1 MKKYDKMLLILSLP
15 LILAACNGAGG
26 ESSKGGDSSDSALS
40 SAQSGPDSSTH
51 ESGSISESSSSSID
65 YTIGWTQDVLDVMTP
80 HLGGHA
86 IPFIDL
92 PGRVLATWIEATSSY
107 DYSQG
112 GYVTEPAHLSILS
125 TGGFDAALAGAA
137 KLTYQKAGWEVEF
150 DRTNLTMHAED
161 AASGMKLDFYG
172 EYDANDQMYNP
183 QIDVFYN
190 EPFIIP
196 TDGSWRNQTIAA
208 LSSIGVQEPHMLPYT
223 YLGTLAEE
231 ASILSTPANTVEIM
245 GLVDG
250 WTSYKT
256 EITKAARAAFPRS
269 RKWAEG
275 TETITVGSGYYAD
288 TYTGISFTKTF
299 SDGYTVKAVL
309 YARSST
315 DSYYSSDSTPFL
327 RVTCTH

>member
-26 ESSKGGDSSDSALS
+26 ESSKGADSSDSALS
-40 SAQSGPDSSTH
+40 SAQSGPDSSAH
-51 ESGSISESSSSSID
+51 ESGSISETSLSSID
-65 YTIGWTQDVLDVMTP
+65 YTIGWSQDVLDVMMP

-92 PGRVLATWIEATSSY
+92 SGRIVVTWFEETSSY
-107 DYSQG
+107 YSDS
-112 GYVTEPAHLSILS
+112 TPAHLNIIS
-125 TGGFDAALAGAA
+125 TGSFDAALAGAA

-150 DRTNLTMHAED
+150 DRTTYAMHAEEP
-161 AASGMKLDFYG
+161 SLGMKLDFYG
-172 EYDANDQMYNP
+172 EYDTNQQLCSP
-183 QIDVFYN
+183 VIDVYYN

-196 TDGSWRNQTIAA
+196 TDGSWRNQTVAA
-208 LSSIGVQEPHMLPYT
+208 LLSIGVQEPHMLPYT

-231 ASILSTPANTVEIM
+231 VSILSSPANTLEIM
-245 GLVDG
+245 GLKDG
-250 WTSYKT
+250 WTNYRT
-256 EITKAARAAFPRS
+256 EITRCARAAFPRS

-275 TETITVGSGYYAD
+275 TETITSSGYYSSSA
-288 TYTGISFTKTF
+288 TGISFTKTF

-327 RVTCTH
+327 RVTCTY